1 MDGSSYHAR
10 AELRA
15 MYRKERMRMLIGKKP
30 LRVRVARWLKETIA
44 RLIAKGA
51 R

>member
-15 MYRKERMRMLIGKKP
+15 MYRKERKAMLFGRKP
-30 LRVRVARWLKETIA
+30 LRVRVWRWIRGTIA
-44 RLIAKGA
+44 KLIAKGA